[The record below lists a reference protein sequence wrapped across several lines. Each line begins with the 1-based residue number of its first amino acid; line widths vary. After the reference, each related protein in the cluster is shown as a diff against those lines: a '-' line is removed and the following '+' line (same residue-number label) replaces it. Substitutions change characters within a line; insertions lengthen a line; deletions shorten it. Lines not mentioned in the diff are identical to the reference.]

1 MEATVGTRSWSLVTT
16 GALRNQDRRRLVA
29 QAVLSKIAAV
39 PAASRARLG
48 LNDRALARID
58 VAAIRMPDSKAA
70 IHAEELMKSL
80 SAPWLVNHCMR
91 TWLWGVMFAQA
102 GNIRFDEELYFV
114 ASVLHD
120 LGLTDEQKCGDGCT
134 ACFAVQ
140 GARMAEQFAGRQ
152 GWSAERQHRLS
163 DAIVLHMNARV
174 SIAHGAE
181 AHLLHQGAALDV
193 VGARMAEIG
202 QPARQTVLEK
212 YPRLGFKKTMSTALK
227 EQAIL
232 RPSSRAAFF
241 GKFGFHGMIR
251 DAGWTD

>member
-1 MEATVGTRSWSLVTT
+1 
-16 GALRNQDRRRLVA
+16 
-29 QAVLSKIAAV
+29 
-39 PAASRARLG
+39 

-58 VAAIRMPDSKAA
+58 VSAIRMPDSKAA
-70 IHAEELMKSL
+70 IHAEELMQSL

-120 LGLTDEQKCGDGCT
+120 LGLTDEHKCGDGCT

-163 DAIVLHMNARV
+163 DAISLHMNARV

-202 QPARQTVLEK
+202 QPVRQTVLEK
-212 YPRLGFKKTMSTALK
+212 YPRLGFKKSCQLPSRNRRYFAPVHVLRFLKSSDST
-227 EQAIL
+227 E
-232 RPSSRAAFF
+232 
-241 GKFGFHGMIR
+241 
-251 DAGWTD
+251 